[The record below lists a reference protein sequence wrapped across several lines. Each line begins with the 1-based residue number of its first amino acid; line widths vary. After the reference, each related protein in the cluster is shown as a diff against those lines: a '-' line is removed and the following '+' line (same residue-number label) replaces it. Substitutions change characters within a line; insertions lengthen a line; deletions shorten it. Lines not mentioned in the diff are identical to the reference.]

1 MKLEP
6 MSDDQIEAIAREA
19 ITDALSFIESEVADD
34 RIKAQ
39 KYYNGEVDIGEEEGR
54 SKVVATK
61 VRDTIRQV
69 KPSLMRIF
77 LSNENFV
84 EYVPSR
90 PDQVLAAETA
100 TKYIHSKFQENNGYR
115 VLSDAFHD
123 ALLKKVGVVK
133 CYWDEYEESETYEF
147 SNLTEEELAILAAE
161 DDVEIIE
168 QEVEM
173 EIEIDQMGMQVEMPR
188 YEVKIMKKNMT
199 GDLRVESVPP
209 EEFFVNREA
218 VSIDDCYVCGHRTE
232 LRVGELVEMGYDFD
246 QVSELSGIAYN
257 DTMSEAEQFER
268 RGWDQME
275 TDESKQDP
283 SMKLVAVTEA
293 YMKVDVDGTGIPQLH
308 KLILGGGEM
317 ELLDY
322 EPCSTV
328 PFAVFESDPEPHTF
342 FGNSVAD
349 LIVNDQDAATAMLR
363 GVLDNIAMTN
373 SPRLAMVEGQV
384 NIDDLLN
391 NEIGGIVRM
400 RQAGAVQEM
409 SVPFVAGQTLGA
421 LEYYDQTIEQKTGV
435 SRASNGLDPN
445 ALQNTTAT
453 AVQMT
458 QAAGQ
463 GQVEVIARN
472 LAEGGMRRLFK
483 LMLKAVSQNSPEEE
497 MMRVSGEMFMPVD
510 PRSWDIDMN
519 VSINVGL
526 GTGKEDEKAF
536 ALQSTLQT
544 QMAIYQTYGPTNG
557 VVSLTNIRN
566 TLADMLALGGMR
578 NADRYYAPMNPQIE
592 QQLMAQM
599 QQMQAQNQPQ
609 DPNAALAQA
618 QIQAEQIKAQS
629 KAQTDAM
636 KMQLEAQKFMA
647 EDDRKRDQM
656 DQDLLVEAA
665 KVLGQWGVAV
675 DVEEI
680 KARQNEPRFP
690 NASPSTEAAAGAQY

>member
-6 MSDDQIEAIAREA
+6 MSDDQIEGIAQEA

-61 VRDTIRQV
+61 VRDTIRQI

-84 EYVPSR
+84 EYIPKR

-100 TKYIHSKFQENNGYR
+100 TKYIHGKFQENNGYR

-133 CYWDEYEESETYEF
+133 CYWDEVEDSETYEF
-147 SNLTEEELAILAAE
+147 TNLTEEELTILAQE

-173 EIEIDQMGMQVEMPR
+173 EIEIDEMGMQVETPR
-188 YEVKIMKKNMT
+188 HSVKIMKRNLS
-199 GDLRVESVPP
+199 GSLRIESVPP

-283 SMKLVAVTEA
+283 SMKLVAITEA
-293 YMKVDVDGTGIPQLH
+293 YMKIDVDGTGMPQLH

-322 EPCSTV
+322 EPCSV
-328 PFAVFESDPEPHTF
+328 IPFAIFESDPEPHTF
-342 FGNSVAD
+342 FGNSIAD

-400 RQAGAVQEM
+400 RQQGAVQEM

-435 SRASNGLDPN
+435 ARASNGLDPN

-453 AVQMT
+453 AVQLT

-497 MMRVSGEMFMPVD
+497 MMRVSGEMFMPID
-510 PRSWDIDMN
+510 PRSWGIDMN
-519 VSINVGL
+519 ISINVGL
-526 GTGKEDEKAF
+526 GTGKEDEKAM

-544 QMAIYQTYGPTNG
+544 QMAIYQTYGAQNG

-566 TLADMLALGGMR
+566 TLADILALGGMR
-578 NADRYYAPMNPQIE
+578 NADRYYAPMNQQIE
-592 QQLMAQM
+592 QQLMMQM
-599 QQMQAQNQPQ
+599 QQQAAQQQPP

-618 QIQAEQIKAQS
+618 QIAAEQIKAQ
-629 KAQTDAM
+629 A
-636 KMQLEAQKFMA
+636 KMQEVQAKIQLEAQKALA
-647 EDDRKRDQM
+647 EDDRQRDKM
-656 DQDLLVEAA
+656 DADLLVEAA
-665 KVLGQWGVAV
+665 KILGQWGVAV

-680 KARQNEPRFP
+680 KAMQNSPRYADVAP
-690 NASPSTEAAAGAQY
+690 AQAVPEARY

>member
-6 MSDDQIEAIAREA
+6 MADDQIESIAREA
-19 ITDALSFIESEVADD
+19 VTDALSFIESEVADD

-61 VRDTIRQV
+61 VRDTIRQI

-84 EYVPSR
+84 EYIPNR
-90 PDQVLAAETA
+90 PDQVMAAETA

-123 ALLKKVGVVK
+123 ALLKKVGVIK
-133 CYWDEYEESETYEF
+133 CYWDESIESETFEF
-147 SNLTEEELAILAAE
+147 SNLTEEELTILAQD

-173 EIEIDQMGMQVEMPR
+173 EIEVDEMGMQMEVPR
-188 YEVKIMKKNMT
+188 HEVKIMRRKSSGRLKI
-199 GDLRVESVPP
+199 ESVPP

-275 TDESKQDP
+275 SDESKIDP

-293 YMKVDVDGTGIPQLH
+293 YMKIDIDGTGIPQLH
-308 KLILGGGEM
+308 KIVLGGGEM

-322 EPCSTV
+322 EPCCTI
-328 PFAVFESDPEPHTF
+328 PFAIFESDPEPHTF
-342 FGNSVAD
+342 FGNSIAD

-373 SPRLAMVEGQV
+373 SPRVAMVEGQV

-400 RQAGAVQEM
+400 RQAGAVQDLT
-409 SVPFVAGQTLGA
+409 VPFVAGQVLGA
-421 LEYYDQTIEQKTGV
+421 LEYYDQSIEQKTGV
-435 SRASNGLDPN
+435 SRASNGLDPD

-458 QAAGQ
+458 AQAAAGQ
-463 GQVEVIARN
+463 IEVIARN
-472 LAEGGMRRLFK
+472 LAEGGMKRLFK
-483 LMLKAVSQNSPEEE
+483 LMLKAVSRNSPEEE
-497 MMRVSGEMFMPVD
+497 MMRVSGEMFMPID
-510 PRSWDIDMN
+510 PRVWDADMN
-519 VSINVGL
+519 MSINVGL
-526 GTGKEDEKAF
+526 GTGKEDQKVAT
-536 ALQSTLQT
+536 LQQTLQT
-544 QMAIYQTYGPTNG
+544 QMAIYQTYGATNG

-578 NADRYYAPMNPQIE
+578 NADRYYAPMNQQIE
-592 QQLMAQM
+592 QQLMMQAQ
-599 QQMQAQNQPQ
+599 QQAAQNQPP

-618 QIQAEQIKAQS
+618 QIAAEQIKAQ
-629 KAQTDAM
+629 A
-636 KMQLEAQKFMA
+636 KMQEVQAKIQLEAQKALA
-647 EDDRKRDQM
+647 EDDRQRDKM
-656 DQDLLVEAA
+656 DADLLVEAA
-665 KVLGQWGVAV
+665 KILGQWGVAV

-680 KARQNEPRFP
+680 KAMQNAPRYADVAP
-690 NASPSTEAAAGAQY
+690 AQAVPEARY

>member
-1 MKLEP
+1 
-6 MSDDQIEAIAREA
+6 
-19 ITDALSFIESEVADD
+19 
-34 RIKAQ
+34 
-39 KYYNGEVDIGEEEGR
+39 
-54 SKVVATK
+54 
-61 VRDTIRQV
+61 
-69 KPSLMRIF
+69 
-77 LSNENFV
+77 
-84 EYVPSR
+84 
-90 PDQVLAAETA
+90 
-100 TKYIHSKFQENNGYR
+100 
-115 VLSDAFHD
+115 
-123 ALLKKVGVVK
+123 
-133 CYWDEYEESETYEF
+133 
-147 SNLTEEELAILAAE
+147 
-161 DDVEIIE
+161 
-168 QEVEM
+168 
-173 EIEIDQMGMQVEMPR
+173 
-188 YEVKIMKKNMT
+188 
-199 GDLRVESVPP
+199 
-209 EEFFVNREA
+209 
-218 VSIDDCYVCGHRTE
+218 
-232 LRVGELVEMGYDFD
+232 
-246 QVSELSGIAYN
+246 
-257 DTMSEAEQFER
+257 
-268 RGWDQME
+268 
-275 TDESKQDP
+275 
-283 SMKLVAVTEA
+283 
-293 YMKVDVDGTGIPQLH
+293 
-308 KLILGGGEM
+308 
-317 ELLDY
+317 
-322 EPCSTV
+322 
-328 PFAVFESDPEPHTF
+328 
-342 FGNSVAD
+342 

-463 GQVEVIARN
+463 GQIEVIARN

-483 LMLKAVSQNSPEEE
+483 LMLKAVAQNSPEED

-526 GTGKEDEKAF
+526 GTGKEEEKAI
-536 ALQSTLQT
+536 ALQTTLQT
-544 QMAIYQTYGPTNG
+544 QMGIYQAYGPTNG

-566 TLADMLALGGMR
+566 TLADMLALGGLR

-592 QQLMAQM
+592 QQLM
-599 QQMQAQNQPQ
+599 MQAQQQAAQQQPQ

-629 KAQTDAM
+629 RAQTDAM

>member
-1 MKLEP
+1 
-6 MSDDQIEAIAREA
+6 
-19 ITDALSFIESEVADD
+19 
-34 RIKAQ
+34 
-39 KYYNGEVDIGEEEGR
+39 
-54 SKVVATK
+54 
-61 VRDTIRQV
+61 
-69 KPSLMRIF
+69 
-77 LSNENFV
+77 
-84 EYVPSR
+84 
-90 PDQVLAAETA
+90 
-100 TKYIHSKFQENNGYR
+100 
-115 VLSDAFHD
+115 
-123 ALLKKVGVVK
+123 
-133 CYWDEYEESETYEF
+133 
-147 SNLTEEELAILAAE
+147 
-161 DDVEIIE
+161 
-168 QEVEM
+168 
-173 EIEIDQMGMQVEMPR
+173 
-188 YEVKIMKKNMT
+188 
-199 GDLRVESVPP
+199 
-209 EEFFVNREA
+209 
-218 VSIDDCYVCGHRTE
+218 
-232 LRVGELVEMGYDFD
+232 
-246 QVSELSGIAYN
+246 
-257 DTMSEAEQFER
+257 
-268 RGWDQME
+268 
-275 TDESKQDP
+275 
-283 SMKLVAVTEA
+283 
-293 YMKVDVDGTGIPQLH
+293 
-308 KLILGGGEM
+308 M

-322 EPCSTV
+322 EPCSTI

-483 LMLKAVSQNSPEEE
+483 LMLKAVAQNSPEED

-526 GTGKEDEKAF
+526 GTGKEEEKAI
-536 ALQSTLQT
+536 ALQTTLQT
-544 QMAIYQTYGPTNG
+544 QMGIYQAYGPTNG

-566 TLADMLALGGMR
+566 TLADMLALGGLR
-578 NADRYYAPMNPQIE
+578 NSDRYYAPMNPQIE
-592 QQLMAQM
+592 QQLM
-599 QQMQAQNQPQ
+599 MQAQQAAAQNPPQ

-629 KAQTDAM
+629 RAQTDAM

>member
-1 MKLEP
+1 MTPTP
-6 MSDDQIEAIAREA
+6 MEDDQIEAIAREA
-19 ITDALSFIESEVADD
+19 ISEALSFIESEVADD

-61 VRDTIRQV
+61 VRDTIRQI

-84 EYVPSR
+84 EYVPKDPS
-90 PDQVLAAETA
+90 QVPVAEMA
-100 TKYIHSKFQENNGYR
+100 TKYIHTKFQESNGYR

-133 CYWDEYEESETYEF
+133 CYWDEYEESEMYELT
-147 SNLTEEELAILAAE
+147 NLTDQELAVIAA
-161 DDVEIIE
+161 DDSVEIIE
-168 QEVEM
+168 QET
-173 EIEIDQMGMQVEMPR
+173 EISMSVDEFGAQVEMPVH
-188 YEVKIMKKNMT
+188 EVKVMKKNLE
-199 GDLRVESVPP
+199 GKLCVESVPP

-232 LRVGELVEMGYDFD
+232 MRVGDLVAMGFDFEE
-246 QVSELSGIAYN
+246 VSELSGIDNY
-257 DTMSEAEQFER
+257 DSMSEAEIFER
-268 RGWDQME
+268 TGFDTME
-275 TDESKQDP
+275 DDESKQDP

-293 YMKVDVDGTGIPQLH
+293 YMKIDVDGTGIPQMY
-308 KLILGGGEM
+308 KLTLGGGDYK
-317 ELLDY
+317 LLDK
-322 EPCSTV
+322 EPCSHV
-328 PFAVFESDPEPHTF
+328 PFAIFESDPEPHTF
-342 FGNSVAD
+342 FGNSIAD

-409 SVPFVAGQTLGA
+409 AVPFVAGQTLGA

-435 SRASNGLDPN
+435 SRASNGLDPD

-458 QAAGQ
+458 ASAAAGQ
-463 GQVEVIARN
+463 IEVIARN
-472 LAEGGMRRLFK
+472 LAEGGMKRLFG
-483 LMLKAVSQNSPEEE
+483 LMLKEVIANSPDQEL
-497 MMRVSGEMFMPVD
+497 MRINGQFMPID
-510 PRSWDIDMN
+510 PRVWDAKMRLE
-519 VSINVGL
+519 VNVGL
-526 GTGKEDEKAF
+526 GTGKEDQKVQ
-536 ALQSTLQT
+536 ALAATLQT
-544 QMAIYQTYGPTNG
+544 QMGILQQYGFQNG
-557 VVSLTNIRN
+557 LVGLTNVRN
-566 TLADMLALGGMR
+566 TLGDILALGGIR

-592 QQLMAQM
+592 QQLLQM
-599 QQMQAQNQPQ
+599 QQQMAAQNPPQ

-636 KMQLEAQKFMA
+636 RLQLDAQKA
-647 EDDRKRDQM
+647 IADDDRKRDEM
-656 DQDLLVEAA
+656 DQDLLIQAA
-665 KVLGQWGVAV
+665 KILGEWGVAV

-680 KARQNEPRFP
+680 KARQAEPRYP
-690 NASPSTEAAAGAQY
+690 DQQPTAAATGARF

>member
-1 MKLEP
+1 MKPEP
-6 MSDDQIEAIAREA
+6 MKDDQIEAIAREA
-19 ITDALSFIESEVADD
+19 VTDALSFIESEIAED

-100 TKYIHSKFQENNGYR
+100 TKYIHGKFQENNGYR

-147 SNLTEEELAILAAE
+147 SNLTEEELTILAQE

-173 EIEIDQMGMQVEMPR
+173 QIEVDEMGMQMEMPR
-188 YEVKIMKKNMT
+188 YEVKIMKRNTT
-199 GDLRVESVPP
+199 GNLCIESVPP

-218 VSIDDCYVCGHRTE
+218 VSIDDCYICGHRTE

-246 QVSELSGIAYN
+246 QVSELSGISYN

-268 RGWDQME
+268 RGWDQMDD
-275 TDESKQDP
+275 DESKKDP
-283 SMKLVAVTEA
+283 SMKLVAITEC
-293 YMKVDVDGTGIPQLH
+293 YMKIDIDGTGIPQLH
-308 KLILGGGEM
+308 KIVLGGGEY

-322 EPCSTV
+322 EPCSTI

-349 LIVNDQDAATAMLR
+349 LIVNDQDAATSMLR

-400 RQAGAVQEM
+400 RQAGAVSDL
-409 SVPFVAGQTLGA
+409 SVPFVAGQVLGA
-421 LEYYDQTIEQKTGV
+421 LEYYDQSIEQKTGV
-435 SRASNGLDPN
+435 SRASNGLDPD
-445 ALQNTTAT
+445 ALQNATAT

-458 QAAGQ
+458 AAAAA

-472 LAEGGMRRLFK
+472 LAEGGMKRLFK
-483 LMLKAVSQNSPEEE
+483 LMLKAVATNSPEED
-497 MMRVSGEMFMPVD
+497 MMRLSGEMFMPVD
-510 PRSWDIDMN
+510 PRAWDVDMN
-519 VSINVGL
+519 ISINVGL
-526 GTGKEDEKAF
+526 GTGKEEQKMM
-536 ALQSTLQT
+536 ALQSALQT
-544 QMAIYQTYGPTNG
+544 QMGIYQAYGATNG
-557 VVSLTNIRN
+557 IVTLTNIRN

-592 QQLMAQM
+592 QQLQAQM

-680 KARQNEPRFP
+680 KARQAEQRFP

>member
-6 MSDDQIEAIAREA
+6 MSDDQIEGIAQEA

-84 EYVPSR
+84 EYVPTR

-100 TKYIHSKFQENNGYR
+100 TKYIHGKFQENNGYR

-133 CYWDEYEESETYEF
+133 CYWDEVEDSETYEF
-147 SNLTEEELAILAAE
+147 TNLTEEELTILAQE

-173 EIEIDQMGMQVEMPR
+173 EIEVDEMGMQVETPR
-188 YEVKIMKKNMT
+188 HSVKIMKRNLS
-199 GDLRVESVPP
+199 GSLRIESVPP

-268 RGWDQME
+268 RGWDQMDD
-275 TDESKQDP
+275 DESKQDP
-283 SMKLVAVTEA
+283 SMKLVAITEA
-293 YMKVDVDGTGIPQLH
+293 YMKIDVDGTGMPQLH

-322 EPCSTV
+322 EPCSII

-435 SRASNGLDPN
+435 ARASNGLDPN

-463 GQVEVIARN
+463 GQIEVIARN

-483 LMLKAVSQNSPEEE
+483 LMLKAVAENSPEEE
-497 MMRVSGEMFMPVD
+497 MMRVSGEMFMPID
-510 PRSWDIDMN
+510 PRSWDVDMN

-526 GTGKEDEKAF
+526 GTGKEDEKAA
-536 ALQSTLQT
+536 ALMSTLQT
-544 QMAIYQTYGPTNG
+544 QMSIYQAYGATNG
-557 VVSLTNIRN
+557 IVSLTNIRN

-592 QQLMAQM
+592 QQLMMQA
-599 QQMQAQNQPQ
+599 QQMQAQNQPV

-680 KARQNEPRFP
+680 KARQAEPRFP

>member
-6 MSDDQIEAIAREA
+6 MSDDQIEGIAQEA

-54 SKVVATK
+54 SRVVATK
-61 VRDTIRQV
+61 VRDTIRQI

-84 EYVPSR
+84 EYIPTR

-100 TKYIHSKFQENNGYR
+100 TKYIHGKFQENNGYR

-133 CYWDEYEESETYEF
+133 CYWDEVQESETHEF
-147 SNLTEEELAILAAE
+147 TNLTEEELTILAQD

-173 EIEIDQMGMQVEMPR
+173 EIEIDEMGMQVETPR
-188 YEVKIMKKNMT
+188 HNVKIMRRNSS
-199 GDLRVESVPP
+199 GSLRIESVPP

-218 VSIDDCYVCGHRTE
+218 VSIDDCYICGHRTE

-246 QVSELSGIAYN
+246 EVSELSGISYN

-268 RGWDQME
+268 RGWDQMDD
-275 TDESKQDP
+275 DESKQDP
-283 SMKLVAVTEA
+283 SMKLVAITEA
-293 YMKVDVDGTGIPQLH
+293 YMKIDVDGTGMPQLH
-308 KLILGGGEM
+308 KLILGGGEYQ
-317 ELLDY
+317 LLDY
-322 EPCSTV
+322 EPCSTI
-328 PFAVFESDPEPHTF
+328 PFAIFESDPEPHTF
-342 FGNSVAD
+342 FGNSIAD

-373 SPRLAMVEGQV
+373 SPRLAMIEGQV

-400 RQAGAVQEM
+400 RQPGAVQEM

-435 SRASNGLDPN
+435 ARASNGLDPN

-483 LMLKAVSQNSPEEE
+483 LMLKAVAQNSPDEE
-497 MMRVSGEMFMPVD
+497 MMRISGEMFMPID

-519 VSINVGL
+519 ISINVGL
-526 GTGKEDEKAF
+526 GTGKEDEKAM
-536 ALQSTLQT
+536 ALQATLQT
-544 QMAIYQTYGPTNG
+544 QMQIYQTYGPQNG

-566 TLADMLALGGMR
+566 TLADILALGGMR
-578 NADRYYAPMNPQIE
+578 NADRYYAPMNQQIE

-599 QQMQAQNQPQ
+599 QQQAAQQPPPP

-618 QIQAEQIKAQS
+618 QIQVEQIKAQ
-629 KAQTDAM
+629 T
-636 KMQLEAQKFMA
+636 KMQEVQAKIQLEAQKALA
-647 EDDRKRDQM
+647 EDDRARDKM
-656 DQDLLVEAA
+656 DADLLVDAA
-665 KVLGQWGVAV
+665 KILGQWGVAV

-680 KARQNEPRFP
+680 RRRQEEPRYP
-690 NASPSTEAAAGAQY
+690 DVAPQEAVPQARY

>member
-6 MSDDQIEAIAREA
+6 MADDQIEAIAREA

-90 PDQVLAAETA
+90 PDQVMAAETA
-100 TKYIHSKFQENNGYR
+100 TKYIHGKFQENNGYR

-147 SNLTEEELAILAAE
+147 SNLTEEELTILAAE

-173 EIEIDQMGMQVEMPR
+173 QIEVDEMGMQMEMPR
-188 YEVKIMKKNMT
+188 YEVKIMKRNMT
-199 GDLRVESVPP
+199 GKLCVESVPP

-246 QVSELSGIAYN
+246 VVSELSGIAYN

-283 SMKLVAVTEA
+283 SMKLVAITEA
-293 YMKVDVDGTGIPQLH
+293 YMKIDVDGTGIPQLH

-317 ELLDY
+317 ELLEY
-322 EPCSTV
+322 EPCSTI

-400 RQAGAVQEM
+400 RQAGAVIPLD
-409 SVPFVAGQTLGA
+409 VPFVAGQTLGA

-472 LAEGGMRRLFK
+472 LAEGGMKRLFK
-483 LMLKAVSQNSPEEE
+483 LMLKAVVTNSPEEE
-497 MMRVSGEMFMPVD
+497 MMRVSGEMFMPID
-510 PRSWDIDMN
+510 PRVWDTDMN
-519 VSINVGL
+519 ISINVGL
-526 GTGKEDEKAF
+526 GTGKEDEKAM
-536 ALQSTLQT
+536 ALQSALQT
-544 QMAIYQTYGPTNG
+544 QMGIYQAYGAQNG
-557 VVSLTNIRN
+557 IVTLTNIRN
-566 TLADMLALGGMR
+566 TLADILALGGMR

-592 QQLMAQM
+592 QQLVAQM
-599 QQMQAQNQPQ
+599 QQMQAQSPPQ

-680 KARQNEPRFP
+680 KARQAEPRFP
-690 NASPSTEAAAGAQY
+690 SASPSTEAAAGAQY

>member
-1 MKLEP
+1 MKPTP
-6 MSDDQIEAIAREA
+6 MDDDQIESIAREA

-61 VRDTIRQV
+61 VRDTIRQI

-77 LSNENFV
+77 LANENFV
-84 EYVPSR
+84 EYVPKR
-90 PDQVLAAETA
+90 ADQVMAAETA
-100 TKYIHSKFQENNGYR
+100 TRFIHGQFQENNGYR

-133 CYWDEYEESETYEF
+133 CYWDTYQSSEMHEF
-147 SNLTEEELAILAAE
+147 TNLSEDELAFLAAE

-168 QEVEM
+168 QETEIEIEVDEMGM
-173 EIEIDQMGMQVEMPR
+173 EIEKPMHS
-188 YEVKIMKKNMT
+188 VKLMRKCDEGK
-199 GDLRVESVPP
+199 LCVESIPP

-218 VSIDDCYVCGHRTE
+218 KSIDDCYVCGHRTE
-232 LRVGELVEMGYDFD
+232 MRVGELVEMGYDFD
-246 QVSELSGIAYN
+246 EVSELSGISYN

-268 RGWDQME
+268 RGWDQMDD
-275 TDESKQDP
+275 DESKLDP
-283 SMKLVAVTEA
+283 SMKLVAVTEC
-293 YMKVDVDGTGIPQLH
+293 YMKIDVDGTGIPQLH
-308 KLILGGGEM
+308 KLTLGGGEYK
-317 ELLDY
+317 LLDS
-322 EPCSTV
+322 EVCDRI

-400 RQAGAVQEM
+400 RSPQAVM
-409 SVPFVAGQTLGA
+409 PLDVPFIAGQTLGA

-435 SRASNGLDPN
+435 GRASNGLDPDS
-445 ALQNTTAT
+445 LQNTTAT

-458 QAAGQ
+458 MSAAA

-472 LAEGGMRRLFK
+472 LAEGGMKRLFM
-483 LMLKAVSQNSPEEE
+483 LMLKEVIENSPEEQ
-497 MMRVSGEMFMPVD
+497 MMRVSGEMFAPIS
-510 PRSWDIDMN
+510 PASWDADMN

-526 GTGKEDEKAF
+526 GTGKEDEKAA
-536 ALQSTLQT
+536 ALQMTLQT
-544 QMAIYQTYGPTNG
+544 QMSIYQAYGAQNG
-557 VVSLTNIRN
+557 IVSLTNIRN
-566 TLADMLALGGMR
+566 TLADILALGGMR
-578 NADRYYAPMNPQIE
+578 NADRYYAPMNQQIE
-592 QQLMAQM
+592 QMLIM
-599 QQMQAQNQPQ
+599 QQQQMAAQQPPQ

-647 EDDRKRDQM
+647 EDDRQRDKM
-656 DQDLLVEAA
+656 DQELLIKAA
-665 KVLGQWGVAV
+665 EIVGEYGTSV
-675 DVEEI
+675 DVERI
-680 KARQNEPRFP
+680 KAMQAEPRFP
-690 NASPSTEAAAGAQY
+690 NSSPSTEAATGARY

>member
-6 MSDDQIEAIAREA
+6 MTDDQIEAIAREA

>member
-6 MSDDQIEAIAREA
+6 MSDDQIEGIAREA
-19 ITDALSFIESEVADD
+19 VTDALSFIESEVADD

-84 EYVPSR
+84 EYVPNR
-90 PDQVLAAETA
+90 PDQVLPAETA
-100 TKYIHSKFQENNGYR
+100 TKYIHGKFQENNGYR

-133 CYWDEYEESETYEF
+133 CYWDETEESETYEF
-147 SNLTEEELAILAAE
+147 TNLTEEELTILAQD

-173 EIEIDQMGMQVEMPR
+173 EMEVDEMGMQMEMPR
-188 YEVKIMKKNMT
+188 HNVKIMKRTRSGK
-199 GDLRVESVPP
+199 LRIESVPP

-232 LRVGELVEMGYDFD
+232 LRVGELVEMGYDYD
-246 QVSELSGIAYN
+246 VVSELSGIAYN

-275 TDESKQDP
+275 TDESNQDP
-283 SMKLVAVTEA
+283 SMKLVAITEA
-293 YMKVDVDGTGIPQLH
+293 YMKIDVDGTGMPQLH

-322 EPCSTV
+322 EACSTI
-328 PFAVFESDPEPHTF
+328 PFAIFESDPEPHTF

-409 SVPFVAGQTLGA
+409 AVPFVAGQTLGA

-463 GQVEVIARN
+463 GQIEVIARN

-526 GTGKEDEKAF
+526 GTGKEDEKAA
-536 ALQSTLQT
+536 ALMATLQT
-544 QMAIYQTYGPTNG
+544 QMSIYQAYGATNG
-557 VVSLTNIRN
+557 IVSLTNIRN

-592 QQLMAQM
+592 QQLMMQAQ
-599 QQMQAQNQPQ
+599 QAAAQNQPQ

-629 KAQTDAM
+629 KAQTDM
-636 KMQLEAQKFMA
+636 MRMQLDAQKFMA
-647 EDDRKRDQM
+647 EDDRARDKM
-656 DQDLLVEAA
+656 DADLLVEAA

-680 KARQNEPRFP
+680 KAMQNAPRFP
-690 NASPSTEAAAGAQY
+690 EASPSTEAAAGAQY